1 MSKNL
6 LFYIVM
12 LFLTACNTKNDL
24 DKTIPIYYDYQK
36 GFSLDTLSTG
46 ISPASFS
53 HTIDSIEKIV
63 VDLTSY
69 NDVFLSKEFINLY
82 VNPEMYINNVII
94 YIADK
99 TKTKQQRMIA
109 LLAMQR
115 KGITN
120 NLNFLYASNYL
131 YRQGLI
137 DESMILQI
145 LFPIDI
151 NNVDI
156 IKYYESEQIKTVL
169 RDINQNTRSPE
180 NLKQTVNDI
189 LSGKTYKEQKKFLA
203 GQYNMK
209 I

>member
-1 MSKNL
+1 
-6 LFYIVM
+6 M